1 MKTAV
6 RIKSL
11 KSSLLLIIV
20 SMASLAFGQQ
30 GDCKGKFGKDSAM
43 DVRNISMFNQY
54 IQQKDYTSAFPY
66 WNYLLNNIPCYSKHI
81 TYYGPTII
89 KYKMKELR
97 DENDSLYQLR
107 KDGLIDT
114 VFLSYQ
120 LRIKFWGQE
129 GYVLGK
135 LANEM
140 ASLRPN
146 DRKSAIDTFAK
157 SFEMEGNNSD
167 DLFPLYYLD
176 AVIDEHRKDR
186 YSLDSLYDLYFKLQK
201 VVDYNLENNEKK
213 KDDWVRTDTTLAKM
227 IQPFLTCENV
237 TNYYKPLTDS
247 LPSPELYTKVA
258 SMLAKAGC
266 LQSEYFS
273 EIAIELY
280 KIKPSSEAAINIAKS
295 FHAKSE
301 FRKAKEYYIKGVD
314 GIKDNIEKSNV
325 YFSVANIEYSNG
337 NCVSAKNYA
346 QNALEANPNHGNAH
360 LIIAYCY
367 AKSSGSATADLIDGR
382 SVFWAA
388 VDRAIKAKTV
398 DPSVAE
404 KANQMI
410 ASYSSSFVTKEDAFF
425 KGFTVPEGGSYT
437 VPGLGIPTTVR
448 YKN

>member
-1 MKTAV
+1 M
-6 RIKSL
+6 KSL
-11 KSSLLLIIV
+11 KSGLLLIIF
-20 SMASLAFGQQ
+20 SMATMAFGQDS
-30 GDCKGKFGKDSAM
+30 DCKGKLGKDSAL

-54 IQQKDYTSAFPY
+54 ITQKDYTSAFPY

-81 TYYGPTII
+81 TYYGPTIV

-97 DENDSLYQLR
+97 DENDSIYQLR

-114 VFLSYQ
+114 VFLSYH

-140 ASLRPN
+140 ANLRPN
-146 DRKSAIDTFAK
+146 DRKSAIDTFAR
-157 SFEMEGNNSD
+157 SFEMEGNSSNE
-167 DLFPLYYLD
+167 LFPLYYLD
-176 AVIDEHRKDR
+176 AVLDEHRKDR
-186 YSLDSLYDLYFKLQK
+186 YSLDSLYDLYFKLQE
-201 VVDYNLENNEKK
+201 VVEYNLVNDAKN
-213 KDDWVRTDTTLAKM
+213 KDSWVRTDTTMAKM
-227 IQPFLTCENV
+227 IQPFLTCEKI
-237 TNYYKPLTDS
+237 TEFYKPLTDS
-247 LPSPELYTKVA
+247 IPSSELYNKVA
-258 SMLAKAGC
+258 TLLSKANC
-266 LQSEYFS
+266 TQSEYFS
-273 EIAIELY
+273 EVAIALY
-280 KIKPSSEAAINIAKS
+280 KIKPSSDAAINIAKS

-301 FRKAKEYYIKGVD
+301 FGKAKDYYLKGVD

-337 NCVSAKNYA
+337 NCVTAKTYA
-346 QNALEANPNHGNAH
+346 QSALDANPNHGNAH

-388 VDRAIKAKTV
+388 VDRAFKAKTV

-410 ASYSSSFVTKEDAFF
+410 TSYSSSFVTKEDAFF

-437 VPGLGIPTTVR
+437 VPGLGITTTVR